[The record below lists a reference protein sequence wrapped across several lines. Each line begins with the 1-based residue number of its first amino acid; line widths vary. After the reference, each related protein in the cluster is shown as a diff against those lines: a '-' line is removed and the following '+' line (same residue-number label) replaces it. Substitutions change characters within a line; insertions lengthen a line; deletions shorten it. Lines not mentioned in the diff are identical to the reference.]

1 MAIGLLRKGL
11 KEPLPYTFQFMLS
24 KTLKESAGRALEPL
38 GKGIGKLG
46 ITPNHITIAGLALTF
61 CAAWFLFHNRDDKPD
76 IYYAFLIGLI
86 ASLFDGADG
95 LVARSTGTSSI
106 KGGYLDAVIDRY
118 ADCIAFGTLILGG
131 WMNPIQ
137 GLDFISGEMWALA
150 ALAGAFQTSYSR
162 AAAERLGVSQ
172 DSIGIIERPE
182 RLFLLGMGLLIGEML
197 GDVET
202 IITWVVAFL
211 AIFGN
216 ITVLQRMYH
225 FWTEAKDD

>member
-1 MAIGLLRKGL
+1 
-11 KEPLPYTFQFMLS
+11 MLS
-24 KTLKESAGRALEPL
+24 KTLKESAGRALVPL
-38 GKGIGKLG
+38 GKCIGKLG
-46 ITPNHITIAGLALTF
+46 IRPNHITIAGLVLTF
-61 CAAWFLFHNRDDKPD
+61 YAAWFLYHNRDDEPD

-118 ADCIAFGTLILGG
+118 ADCIAFGTLILCG
-131 WMNPIQ
+131 WMKPIPIQ
-137 GLDFISGEMWALA
+137 GLDVISGEMWAIA

-162 AAAERLGVSQ
+162 AAAERLGVLQ
-172 DSIGIIERPE
+172 ESIGIIERPE
-182 RLFLLGMGLLIGEML
+182 RWFLLGMGLLIGEIL

-211 AIFGN
+211 AISGN

-225 FWTEAKDD
+225 FWTEVKDD

>member
-1 MAIGLLRKGL
+1 MQQMLSRTLKNQAGKALDPIGKAIGR
-11 KEPLPYTFQFMLS
+11 
-24 KTLKESAGRALEPL
+24 
-38 GKGIGKLG
+38 LG
-46 ITPNHITIAGLALTF
+46 IRPNHITIAGLILTF
-61 CAAWFLFHNRDDKPD
+61 YAAWLLYNKD
-76 IYYAFLIGLI
+76 IYYAFLVGLI

-106 KGGYLDAVIDRY
+106 RGGYLDAVIDRY
-118 ADCIAFGTLILGG
+118 ADCVAFGTLILCG
-131 WMNPIQ
+131 WMKPIE
-137 GLDFISGEMWALA
+137 GLEVISGEMWAII

-162 AAAERLGVSQ
+162 AAAERLGVTQ
-172 DSIGIIERPE
+172 EGIGIIERPE
-182 RLFLLGMGLLIGEML
+182 RWFLLGMGILIGELL

-225 FWTEAKDD
+225 FWTKVKDD

>member
-1 MAIGLLRKGL
+1 MLSRTLKNQAGKALDPIGKAIGR
-11 KEPLPYTFQFMLS
+11 
-24 KTLKESAGRALEPL
+24 
-38 GKGIGKLG
+38 LG
-46 ITPNHITIAGLALTF
+46 IRPNHITIAGLILTF
-61 CAAWFLFHNRDDKPD
+61 YAAWLLYNKD
-76 IYYAFLIGLI
+76 IYYAFLVGLI

-106 KGGYLDAVIDRY
+106 RGGYLDAVIDRY
-118 ADCIAFGTLILGG
+118 ADCVAFGTLILCG
-131 WMNPIQ
+131 WMKPIE
-137 GLDFISGEMWALA
+137 GLEVISGEMWAII

-162 AAAERLGVSQ
+162 AAAERLGVTQ
-172 DSIGIIERPE
+172 EGIGIIERPE
-182 RLFLLGMGLLIGEML
+182 RWFLLGMGILIGELL

>member
-1 MAIGLLRKGL
+1 M
-11 KEPLPYTFQFMLS
+11 FS
-24 KTLKESAGRALEPL
+24 KTLKEQAGKALDPI
-38 GKGIGKLG
+38 GKVIGKLG
-46 ITPNHITIAGLALTF
+46 IKPNHITIAGLLLTF
-61 CAAWFLFHNRDDKPD
+61 YAAWFLYNKD
-76 IYYAFLIGLI
+76 IYYAFLVGLI

-118 ADCIAFGTLILGG
+118 ADCVAFGTLIICG
-131 WMNPIQ
+131 WMEPID
-137 GLDFISGEMWALA
+137 GLEFISGEVWAIV

-162 AAAERLGVSQ
+162 AAAERLGVTQ
-172 DSIGIIERPE
+172 EGIGIIERPE
-182 RLFLLGMGLLIGEML
+182 RWFILGMGILIGELL

-202 IITWVVAFL
+202 IITWIVAFL

-225 FWTEAKDD
+225 FWSEADD

>member
-1 MAIGLLRKGL
+1 
-11 KEPLPYTFQFMLS
+11 MLS
-24 KTLKESAGRALEPL
+24 KTLKKSTGRALEPL
-38 GKGIGKLG
+38 GKAIGKLG
-46 ITPNHITIAGLALTF
+46 IRPNHITIAGLFLTF
-61 CAAWFLFHNRDDKPD
+61 YAAWFLYNKE

-86 ASLFDGADG
+86 ACLFDGADG

-118 ADCIAFGTLILGG
+118 ADCIAFGALILGG
-131 WMNPIQ
+131 WMKPIG
-137 GLDFISGEMWALA
+137 GLEFVSGELWAII

-162 AAAERLGVSQ
+162 AAAERLGVTQ
-172 DSIGIIERPE
+172 EGIGIIERPE
-182 RLFLLGMGLLIGEML
+182 RWFILGIGLLIGELM

-202 IITWVVAFL
+202 IITWIVAFL

-225 FWTEAKDD
+225 FWVEAKDE

>member
-1 MAIGLLRKGL
+1 
-11 KEPLPYTFQFMLS
+11 MLS
-24 KTLKESAGRALEPL
+24 KTLKKNAGRALEPL
-38 GKGIGKLG
+38 GKAIGKLG
-46 ITPNHITIAGLALTF
+46 IRPNHITIAGLVLTF
-61 CAAWFLFHNRDDKPD
+61 YAALFLYNKE

-86 ASLFDGADG
+86 ACLFDGADG

-118 ADCIAFGTLILGG
+118 ADCIAFSALILGG
-131 WMNPIQ
+131 WMSPIK
-137 GLDFISGEMWALA
+137 GLEFISGEVWAII

-162 AAAERLGVSQ
+162 AAAERLGVTQ
-172 DSIGIIERPE
+172 EGIGIIERPE
-182 RLFLLGMGLLIGEML
+182 RWFILGIGLLIGEFM

-225 FWTEAKDD
+225 FWTEAKDE

>member
-1 MAIGLLRKGL
+1 
-11 KEPLPYTFQFMLS
+11 MLS
-24 KTLKESAGRALEPL
+24 KTLKKSAGRALEPL
-38 GKGIGKLG
+38 GKAIGKLG
-46 ITPNHITIAGLALTF
+46 IRPNHITIAGLVLTF
-61 CAAWFLFHNRDDKPD
+61 YAAWFLYNKE

-86 ASLFDGADG
+86 ACLFDGADG

-118 ADCIAFGTLILGG
+118 ADCIAFGALILGG
-131 WMNPIQ
+131 WMKPI
-137 GLDFISGEMWALA
+137 GSLEFVSGELWAII

-162 AAAERLGVSQ
+162 AAAERLGVTQ
-172 DSIGIIERPE
+172 EGIGIIERPE
-182 RLFLLGMGLLIGEML
+182 RWFILGIGLLIGELM

-202 IITWVVAFL
+202 IITWIVAFL

-225 FWTEAKDD
+225 FWVEAKDE

>member
-1 MAIGLLRKGL
+1 
-11 KEPLPYTFQFMLS
+11 MLS
-24 KTLKESAGRALEPL
+24 KTLKKNAGRALEPL
-38 GKGIGKLG
+38 GKAIGKLG
-46 ITPNHITIAGLALTF
+46 IRPNHITIAGLVLTF
-61 CAAWFLFHNRDDKPD
+61 CAAWFLYKNRADEPD

-86 ASLFDGADG
+86 ACLFDGADG

-118 ADCIAFGTLILGG
+118 ADCIAFGALILGG
-131 WMNPIQ
+131 WMNPIE
-137 GLDFISGEMWALA
+137 GLEFISGEVWAII

-162 AAAERLGVSQ
+162 AAAERLGVTQ
-172 DSIGIIERPE
+172 EGIGIIERPE
-182 RLFLLGMGLLIGEML
+182 RWFILGIGLLIGELM

-225 FWTEAKDD
+225 FWTEAKDE

>member
-1 MAIGLLRKGL
+1 MQQMLSRTLKNQAGKALDPIGKAIG
-11 KEPLPYTFQFMLS
+11 M
-24 KTLKESAGRALEPL
+24 
-38 GKGIGKLG
+38 LG
-46 ITPNHITIAGLALTF
+46 IRPNHITIAGLILTF
-61 CAAWFLFHNRDDKPD
+61 YAAWLLYNKD
-76 IYYAFLIGLI
+76 IYYAFLVGLI

-106 KGGYLDAVIDRY
+106 RGGYLDAVIDRY
-118 ADCIAFGTLILGG
+118 ADCVAFGTLILCG
-131 WMNPIQ
+131 WMKPIE
-137 GLDFISGEMWALA
+137 GLEVISGEMWAII

-162 AAAERLGVSQ
+162 AAAERLGVTQ
-172 DSIGIIERPE
+172 EGIGIIERPE
-182 RLFLLGMGLLIGEML
+182 RWFLLGMGILIGELL